1 MLDEQRQGHG
11 PSPLL
16 DAALSENELIEQ
28 QHEGDDLVDQNVHSH
43 EFSTDQAYL
52 LYASHSLSMWNSR
65 MYEYGVVRPPI
76 DDAL

>member
-11 PSPLL
+11 LSPLL
-16 DAALSENELIEQ
+16 DSALSADETGEQ
-28 QHEGDDLVDQNVHSH
+28 HHDGNGLNDRNAHSH
-43 EFSTDQAYL
+43 EFTTRQAYL